1 MAYTIAD
8 LVQPCARVGYFD
20 PDMDQEGT
28 GTSDELWQIDAGLN
42 WFLRGHEAKLQVSY
56 SRFQYDE
63 RTPSNQVLVAA
74 QVSY

>member
-1 MAYTIAD
+1 
-8 LVQPCARVGYFD
+8 
-20 PDMDQEGT
+20 MDQEGT